1 VVRHFH
7 TYIFGCAVTILTDH
21 NALTFLLR
29 QVEPIP
35 RLQRWILTLDQ
46 YNVNWVYRKGTSN
59 AVADALSRRYQSSE
73 ESAKAQSKLIE
84 MDSVSDHMAK
94 GSWNKPWAYCLVK
107 AMTTRSTN
115 REKVE
120 EEPNLVPKIEEKP
133 KEEEQ
138 EKSVVPLNTWHEK
151 DAVSI
156 RESQM
161 SDGDLKL
168 IMELLEQ
175 QPYSSN
181 KKGLEGYFLKE
192 GVLYV
197 ASDNEQDSL

>member
-1 VVRHFH
+1 M
-7 TYIFGCAVTILTDH
+7 
-21 NALTFLLR
+21 
-29 QVEPIP
+29 
-35 RLQRWILTLDQ
+35 TLDQ

-84 MDSVSDHMAK
+84 LDSMSDHMAK
-94 GSWNKPWAYCLVK
+94 GSWNKPWACCLVR

-115 REKVE
+115 REEKVD
-120 EEPNLVPKIEEKP
+120 EEPDLVPKIEEKP
-133 KEEEQ
+133 KEVKQ
-138 EKSVVPLNTWHEK
+138 EKSSVPLNTWREK
-151 DAVSI
+151 DAVAI
-156 RESQM
+156 RDSQM

-197 ASDNEQDSL
+197 ASDNEQDSLMVPTDKRREIMGEMHH